1 MLLLELTMSK
11 QKQLMNKH
19 SEVMVELN
27 IGWKKL

>member
-19 SEVMVELN
+19 SEVTVELN